1 MKLKNFI
8 GVIVYFITLYFSYR
22 YFVAPIFGYSG
33 LTYNPNISKLIISII
48 YILLLFIF
56 FKDNRKPSSD
66 LLYIIY
72 INLFIPLVMF
82 YWMNNMEGI
91 YVFMVF
97 ISILTML
104 ITTNKI
110 KPFKVVGLPIRL
122 SIPFEFII
130 YFLTLTLFIL
140 FILKYGW
147 FDSRSLNFES
157 IYQLRS
163 EKEYS
168 GMWAYLV
175 NWLTKAFIP
184 MLLVIFYFNRNL
196 LLMLSTVCM
205 QLIIY
210 TSTGSKT
217 LLFSSFY
224 IIVLCFLIDKRWLK
238 TGLPLLYS
246 FLIFI
251 SMAIYKLLGNIYLL
265 SIIPIRQLII
275 PAQVSYQHF
284 NFFKFREKL
293 YFSEGIIGDIFGLNS
308 PYVRKSTLMVG
319 DGKSN
324 ANTGI
329 FSDAFDNGGFYLIFI
344 YSVIFIIILLYINM
358 IAAYWQNNAIF
369 TSLFIYSMI
378 ILTDGSLLTTI
389 LTWGMFILLF
399 SIIFIN
405 PRNEELSNGKFK
417 YNG

>member
-147 FDSRSLNFES
+147 FDSRSLNFKS

-251 SMAIYKLLGNIYLL
+251 SMAIYKVLGNIYLL

>member
-1 MKLKNFI
+1 
-8 GVIVYFITLYFSYR
+8 
-22 YFVAPIFGYSG
+22 
-33 LTYNPNISKLIISII
+33 
-48 YILLLFIF
+48 
-56 FKDNRKPSSD
+56 
-66 LLYIIY
+66 
-72 INLFIPLVMF
+72 
-82 YWMNNMEGI
+82 MEGI